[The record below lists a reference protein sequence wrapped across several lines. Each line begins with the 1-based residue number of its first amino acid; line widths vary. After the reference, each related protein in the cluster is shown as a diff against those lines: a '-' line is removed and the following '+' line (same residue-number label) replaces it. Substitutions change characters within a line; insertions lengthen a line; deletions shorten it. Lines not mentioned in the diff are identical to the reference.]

1 MRIVDSRVSNRRS
14 FLPRIT
20 TAGSPHESKNE
31 CVWLGG
37 TVERRPARGLLE
49 HGDHAGSRTGYAAPR
64 QPHRLRQPVVQPPC
78 RSARPSSGR
87 ADESMF
93 TDTDPVLHRN
103 KQATLHIMRELL
115 QCGQWDRSAEWLT
128 DRYIQHNPNANSGRE
143 GVVFFFTQVM
153 RVPRIA
159 QCDKLTT
166 EIVAVTRR
174 GRPRHRD
181 LAAQLR
187 GPAPSRPVLLDD
199 VVRHLALRRRQ
210 SRRALGSGD
219 RGSAAVADAVPASPV
234 SLPA

>member
-1 MRIVDSRVSNRRS
+1 MKARTSVFGLAVLSSAV
-14 FLPRIT
+14 
-20 TAGSPHESKNE
+20 A
-31 CVWLGG
+31 
-37 TVERRPARGLLE
+37 ARGLPST
-49 HGDHAGSRTGYAAPR
+49 ATTPAAPPQR
-64 QPHRLRQPVVQPPC
+64 AGAHRW
-78 RSARPSSGR
+78 RSTRAHQRAGHGR

-115 QCGQWDRSAEWLT
+115 QCGQWDRSGEWLT

-153 RVPRIA
+153 RVAAHR
-159 QCDKLTT
+159 
-166 EIVAVTRR
+166 AVRPADDGDRRRDGR

-219 RGSAAVADAVPASPV
+219 RGAAALADAVPARPV
-234 SLPA
+234 SVSLSRCRAAALSGPARDSPIQRRSASTAHCDAAAA